1 MYMDRELHRYFQQLN
16 AYLHAQNQKIEQL
29 NEQINQLRQEIV
41 QLKEKSKPSVVR
53 NEYKFDL
60 LKVEKLEGTLNIGL
74 NPNGSDSA
82 IGEFD
87 VQQSVDVPQNQ
98 SQNPVFGSVQRQIYD
113 YLKQDAFLAIQE
125 IEKKCGYPLDDSYRK
140 FIIDD
145 VKKQID
151 KRIHYYLKENEN
163 SSHTFSEE
171 QLKQLE
177 KSTVELVKR
186 DIEKTFDAFIRNL
199 PGRETKEP

>member
-1 MYMDRELHRYFQQLN
+1 MYMNRELHYYFQQLN

-41 QLKEKSKPSVVR
+41 QLKEKSQPSVVR

-82 IGEFD
+82 VGEFD
-87 VQQSVDVPQNQ
+87 VQQSVDVPQNPN
-98 SQNPVFGSVQRQIYD
+98 QNPVFAGVQRQIYD
-113 YLKQDAFLAIQE
+113 YLKQEAFTVMQE
-125 IEKKCGYPLDDSYRK
+125 IEKRCGYPLDDSYRN
-140 FIIDD
+140 FIVDD

-151 KRIHYYLKENEN
+151 KRIHYYLKQTP
-163 SSHTFSEE
+163 SQSLSEE

-177 KSTVELVKR
+177 RSTIQSVKR
-186 DIEKTFDAFIRNL
+186 DIEKTFEAFIRNL
-199 PGRETKEP
+199 PGRDTKEP